1 MTTDIEYKKMA
12 VAREALSFIEDG
24 MIIGVGSGSTVRYF
38 IDFLGKMYREG
49 KIRDIVGLPTS
60 FETRRLLLKNGIKL
74 ASLWEYPEPD
84 IAIDGADSILMDK
97 NLIIKGLGGA
107 LLQEKLM
114 DYAAKKLIIIVDESK
129 MNKEVPVPIEVFP
142 IALEYVILRLKKLG
156 GNPKIREGTGKLWP
170 VISDNGNFIIDLYM
184 RMKELD
190 KNTEVILNSIPGVF
204 ENGIFVRKMTIL
216 VGIDS
221 KKVEK
226 LEFS

>member
-24 MIIGVGSGSTVRYF
+24 MTIGVGSGSTVRYF

-60 FETRRLLLKNGIKL
+60 FETKKLLLKNGIKL

-84 IAIDGADSILMDK
+84 IAIDGADSILIDK

-129 MNKEVPVPIEVFP
+129 MNKEVPIPIEVFP
-142 IALEYVILRLKKLG
+142 TALEYVILRLKKLG

-204 ENGIFVRKMTIL
+204 ENGIFARKMTIL
-216 VGIDS
+216 VGMDS
-221 KKVEK
+221 KKTEK
-226 LEFS
+226 LEFN